1 MKSMQTGIN
10 LEQIMKTI
18 TRILAVAC
26 GIASGLLSFT
36 CCSKSTM
43 PETVKE
49 PVELTANINDV
60 NTRTALNGLKVSWI
74 KNDSIAIQTSRQHGS
89 NSSNPRGYNTCL
101 GIYKLLDDAAG
112 KNVGK
117 FKYVSGDDAVTGDED
132 EDFFAFYPA
141 SFCSGHKDNG
151 YFYCDFPINQCY
163 EDNIGEKLPL
173 PMYGVGKGKVID
185 FQYAG
190 SVIRLKVWSK
200 TATEIHS
207 CTISADGLYKKAF
220 TYYMKDEKNG
230 KNGKWSS
237 LHPAY
242 SVNNLVVKM
251 RTPVSIST
259 DANNP
264 TIIPIVLP
272 MSGPRTLTNLKFSI
286 NCTDGGCELKKKSAL
301 KIYPGS
307 AVNFPVKEI
316 EIEKTRMYVDGLEG
330 EVDID
335 WIKTAKKS
343 VRVTMPESAMLRE
356 DKFKSI
362 MEATRSL
369 NQQTDPE
376 RPFSQIILDLSET
389 RAESEIIKG
398 LNSQNNTY
406 ESFCGGKNRDSGIKN
421 ISVFRLPEG
430 ITQIMNR
437 AFAYSDYKKI
447 VLPSTVKSISGSPS
461 NGNDQ
466 MIWEVDANNK
476 YFKTDDKGA
485 LYNYDMTT
493 LMVLNGGSGDGG
505 SGDTYTVPDGT
516 TIIRE
521 WALYENSV
529 IKTLTLPATVKKLE
543 QNCITGTPNLSTIIC
558 LGERPA
564 IYTGKKGTKNKVGP
578 SSGVKTI
585 YVPKGCKAAYE
596 KAWAELKDDGWTIT
610 DDWTIKENN

>member
-1 MKSMQTGIN
+1 MPTGIN
-10 LEQIMKTI
+10 LEKIMETI
-18 TRILAVAC
+18 IRILAVAC

-36 CCSKSTM
+36 GCSKSTM

-49 PVELTANINDV
+49 PAEHTANINGV
-60 NTRTALNGLKVSWI
+60 HTKTTLKLDSLMFWT
-74 KNDSIAIQTSRQHGS
+74 KGDSIAIQTSNLHGS
-89 NSSNPRGYNTCL
+89 NASNTRGYNTCL
-101 GIYKLLDDAAG
+101 GIYKLMDDAAG
-112 KNVGK
+112 SKVGK
-117 FKYVSGDDAVTGDED
+117 FTYVSGDVAGDE
-132 EDFFAFYPA
+132 EFFAFYPA
-141 SFCSGHKDNG
+141 KFCSVHKDNG

-173 PMYGVGKGKVID
+173 PMYGVGKNKVID

-190 SVIRLKVWSK
+190 SVIRLKVWSQ

-207 CTISADGLYKKAF
+207 CTISASGLYKKAF
-220 TYYMKDEKNG
+220 TYYMKDKKDEKD
-230 KNGKWSS
+230 GKWSS

-251 RTPVSIST
+251 KTPVSIST

-264 TIIPIVLP
+264 TVIPIVLP
-272 MSGPRTLTNLKFSI
+272 MSGLRTLTNLKFSI

-330 EVDID
+330 EVDLD
-335 WIKTAKKS
+335 WMKTAKDS
-343 VRVTMPESAMLRE
+343 VRVTMPVSAMLRE

-376 RPFSQIILDLSET
+376 QPFSQISLDLSGT

-398 LNSQNNTY
+398 LNSQSNTY

-421 ISVFRLPEG
+421 ISEFRLPKG

-437 AFAYSDYKKI
+437 AFAYSDYTKI

-466 MIWEVDANNK
+466 MRWEVNADNK
-476 YFKTDDKGA
+476 YFKTDDEGA
-485 LYNYDMTT
+485 LYDYYMTT
-493 LMVLNGGSGDGG
+493 LMVLNGGSGD
-505 SGDTYTVPDGT
+505 SYTVQDGT
-516 TIIRE
+516 KIIRE

-529 IKTLTLPATVKKLE
+529 IKTLTLPATVVEMKE
-543 QNCITGTPNLSTIIC
+543 NCITGTPNLSTIFC
-558 LGERPA
+558 LGKTPA
-564 IYTGKKGTKNKVGP
+564 KYVGKNGTKNKVGP

-585 YVPKGCKAAYE
+585 YVPKGCVKDYE
-596 KAWAELKDDGWTIT
+596 AAWAELVNDGWTIT
-610 DDWTIKENN
+610 DDWTIKENK

>member
-1 MKSMQTGIN
+1 MSLPTGIN

-18 TRILAVAC
+18 IRILAVAC
-26 GIASGLLSFT
+26 SIASGLLSFT
-36 CCSKSTM
+36 GCSKSTM

-49 PVELTANINDV
+49 PAELTANINGV
-60 NTRTALNGLKVSWI
+60 HTKTTLKL
-74 KNDSIAIQTSRQHGS
+74 DSLMFWTKGDEIAIQTSELHGS
-89 NSSNPRGYNTCL
+89 NASNTKGYNTCL
-101 GIYKLLDDAAG
+101 GIYKLMDDAAG
-112 KNVGK
+112 SKVGK
-117 FKYVSGDDAVTGDED
+117 FTYVSGDVAGDE
-132 EDFFAFYPA
+132 EFFAFYPA
-141 SFCSGHKDNG
+141 KFCSVHKDNG
-151 YFYCDFPINQCY
+151 YFYCDFPINQWY
-163 EDNIGEKLPL
+163 EENIGEKLPL
-173 PMYGVGKGKVID
+173 PMYGVGKDKVID

-190 SVIRLKVWSK
+190 SVIRLKVWSQ

-207 CTISADGLYKKAF
+207 CTISASGLYKKAF
-220 TYYMKDEKNG
+220 TYYKDRE
-230 KNGKWSS
+230 WSS

-330 EVDID
+330 EVDLD
-335 WIKTAKKS
+335 WMKTAKDS
-343 VRVTMPESAMLRE
+343 VRVTMPVSAMLRE

-376 RPFSQIILDLSET
+376 QPFSQISLDLSGT

-421 ISVFRLPEG
+421 ISEFRLPEG

-437 AFAYSDYKKI
+437 AFAYSDYKII

-466 MIWEVDANNK
+466 MRWEVNANNK
-476 YFKTDDKGA
+476 YFKTDDEGA
-485 LYNYDMTT
+485 LYDYHMTT
-493 LMVLNGGSGDGG
+493 LMVLNGGSGD
-505 SGDTYTVPDGT
+505 SYTVQDGT
-516 TIIRE
+516 KTIRE
-521 WALYENSV
+521 WAVYENSV
-529 IKTLTLPATVKKLE
+529 IKTLTLPATVVEMKE
-543 QNCITGTPNLSTIIC
+543 NCITGTPNLSTIFC
-558 LGERPA
+558 LGKTPA
-564 IYTGKKGTKNKVGP
+564 KYVGKNGTKNKAG

-596 KAWAELKDDGWTIT
+596 KEWAELVNDGWTIQESSEQL
-610 DDWTIKENN
+610 DH

>member
-1 MKSMQTGIN
+1 MPTGIN
-10 LEQIMKTI
+10 LEKIMETI

-26 GIASGLLSFT
+26 GISSGLLSFT
-36 CCSKSTM
+36 GCSKSTM

-49 PVELTANINDV
+49 PDELTANINGV
-60 NTRTALNGLKVSWI
+60 HTKTTLKL
-74 KNDSIAIQTSRQHGS
+74 DSLMFWTKGDEIAIQTSELHGS
-89 NSSNPRGYNTCL
+89 NASNTKGYNTCL
-101 GIYKLLDDAAG
+101 GIYKLMDDAAG
-112 KNVGK
+112 SKVGK
-117 FKYVSGDDAVTGDED
+117 FTYVSGDVAGDE
-132 EDFFAFYPA
+132 EFFAFYPA
-141 SFCSGHKDNG
+141 KFCSVHKDNG
-151 YFYCDFPINQCY
+151 YFYCDFPINQWY
-163 EDNIGEKLPL
+163 EENIGEKLPL
-173 PMYGVGKGKVID
+173 PMYGVGKDKVID

-190 SVIRLKVWSK
+190 SVIRLKVWSQ

-207 CTISADGLYKKAF
+207 CTISASGLYKKAF
-220 TYYMKDEKNG
+220 TYYKDRE
-230 KNGKWSS
+230 WSS

-330 EVDID
+330 EVDLD
-335 WIKTAKKS
+335 WMKTAKDS
-343 VRVTMPESAMLRE
+343 VRVTMPVSAMLRE

-376 RPFSQIILDLSET
+376 QPFSQISLDLSGT

-421 ISVFRLPEG
+421 ISEFRLPEG

-437 AFAYSDYKKI
+437 AFAYSDYSKI
-447 VLPSTVKSISGSPS
+447 VLSSTVKQISGSPS
-461 NGNDQ
+461 NGNDK
-466 MIWEVDANNK
+466 MIWEVNANNK
-476 YFKTDDKGA
+476 YFKTDDEGA
-485 LYNYDMTT
+485 LYDYHMTT
-493 LMVLNGGSGDGG
+493 LMVLNGGSGD
-505 SGDTYTVPDGT
+505 SYTVQDGT
-516 TIIRE
+516 KIIRE

-529 IKTLTLPATVKKLE
+529 IKTLTLPATVVEMKE
-543 QNCITGTPNLSTIIC
+543 NCITGTPNLSTIFC
-558 LGERPA
+558 LGKTPA
-564 IYTGKKGTKNKVGP
+564 KYVGKNGTKNKVGP

-585 YVPKGCKAAYE
+585 YVPKGCLDAY
-596 KAWAELKDDGWTIT
+596 KTAWAELVKDGWTI
-610 DDWTIKENN
+610 KE

>member
-1 MKSMQTGIN
+1 
-10 LEQIMKTI
+10 MKTI
-18 TRILAVAC
+18 IRILAVAC
-26 GIASGLLSFT
+26 GIASVLLSFT
-36 CCSKSTM
+36 GCSKSTM

-49 PVELTANINDV
+49 PAELTANINGV
-60 NTRTALNGLKVSWI
+60 HTKTTLKLDSLMFWT
-74 KNDSIAIQTSRQHGS
+74 KGDSIAIQTSKLHGS
-89 NSSNPRGYNTCL
+89 NASNTRGYNTCL
-101 GIYKLLDDAAG
+101 GIYKLMDDAAG
-112 KNVGK
+112 SKVGK

-141 SFCSGHKDNG
+141 SFCSAHKDNG

-185 FQYAG
+185 FKYAG
-190 SVIRLKVWSK
+190 SVIQLKVWSK

-207 CTISADGLYKKAF
+207 CTISASGLYKKAF
-220 TYYMKDEKNG
+220 TYYMKDKKDEKD
-230 KNGKWSS
+230 GKWSS

-251 RTPVSIST
+251 KTPVSIST

-264 TIIPIVLP
+264 TVIPIVLP

-376 RPFSQIILDLSET
+376 QPFSQVTLDLSKT
-389 RAESEIIKG
+389 TAEEKTIKG

-421 ISVFRLPEG
+421 ISEFRLPEG

-437 AFAYSDYKKI
+437 AFAYSDYTKI
-447 VLPSTVKSISGSPS
+447 VLSSTVKTISGSPS
-461 NGNDQ
+461 NGNDK
-466 MIWEVDANNK
+466 MRWEVNADNK
-476 YFKTDDKGA
+476 YFKTDVNGA
-485 LYNYDMTT
+485 LYDYNMTT
-493 LMVLNGGSGDGG
+493 LMVLNGGSGD
-505 SGDTYTVPDGT
+505 SYTVRDKT

-521 WALYENSV
+521 WALYENSI
-529 IKTLTLPATVKKLE
+529 IKTLTLPATVKEMK
-543 QNCITGTPNLSTIIC
+543 QNCITGTPNLSTII
-558 LGERPA
+558 
-564 IYTGKKGTKNKVGP
+564 
-578 SSGVKTI
+578 
-585 YVPKGCKAAYE
+585 
-596 KAWAELKDDGWTIT
+596 
-610 DDWTIKENN
+610 

>member
-1 MKSMQTGIN
+1 
-10 LEQIMKTI
+10 
-18 TRILAVAC
+18 
-26 GIASGLLSFT
+26 
-36 CCSKSTM
+36 M

-49 PVELTANINDV
+49 PDELTANINGV
-60 NTRTALNGLKVSWI
+60 HTKTTLKL
-74 KNDSIAIQTSRQHGS
+74 DSLMFWTKGDEIAIQTSELHGS
-89 NSSNPRGYNTCL
+89 NASNTKGYNTCL
-101 GIYKLLDDAAG
+101 GIYKLMDDAAG
-112 KNVGK
+112 SKVGK
-117 FKYVSGDDAVTGDED
+117 FTYVSGDVAGDE
-132 EDFFAFYPA
+132 EFFAFYPA
-141 SFCSGHKDNG
+141 KFCSVHKDNG
-151 YFYCDFPINQCY
+151 YFYCDFPINQWY
-163 EDNIGEKLPL
+163 EENIGEKLPL
-173 PMYGVGKGKVID
+173 PMYGVGKDKVID

-190 SVIRLKVWSK
+190 SVIRLKVWSQ

-207 CTISADGLYKKAF
+207 CTISASGLYKKAF
-220 TYYMKDEKNG
+220 TYYKDRE
-230 KNGKWSS
+230 WSS

-330 EVDID
+330 EVDLD
-335 WIKTAKKS
+335 WMKTAKDS
-343 VRVTMPESAMLRE
+343 VRVTMPVSAMLRE

-376 RPFSQIILDLSET
+376 QPFSQISLDLSGT

-421 ISVFRLPEG
+421 ISEFRLPEG

-437 AFAYSDYKKI
+437 AFAYSDYTKI
-447 VLPSTVKSISGSPS
+447 VLSSTVKQISGSPS
-461 NGNDQ
+461 NGNDK

-476 YFKTDDKGA
+476 YFKTDDEGA
-485 LYNYDMTT
+485 LYDYNMTT
-493 LMVLNGGSGDGG
+493 LMVLNGGSGD
-505 SGDTYTVPDGT
+505 SYTVPDGT
-516 TIIRE
+516 ETIRE

-529 IKTLTLPATVKKLE
+529 IETLTLPATVKEMKE
-543 QNCITGTPNLSTIIC
+543 NCITGTPNLSTIIC
-558 LGERPA
+558 LGEKPA
-564 IYTGKKGTKNKVGP
+564 KYVGKNGTKNKVGP

-585 YVPKGCKAAYE
+585 YVPKGCVKDYE
-596 KAWAELKDDGWTIT
+596 TAWAELMEDGWTIT
-610 DDWTIKENN
+610 DDWPIKKNK

>member
-1 MKSMQTGIN
+1 
-10 LEQIMKTI
+10 MKTI

-26 GIASGLLSFT
+26 GISSGLLSFT
-36 CCSKSTM
+36 GCSKSTM

-49 PVELTANINDV
+49 PDELTANINGV
-60 NTRTALNGLKVSWI
+60 HTKTTLKL
-74 KNDSIAIQTSRQHGS
+74 DSLMFWTKGDEIAIQTSELHGS
-89 NSSNPRGYNTCL
+89 NASNTKGYNTCL
-101 GIYKLLDDAAG
+101 GIYKLMDDAAG
-112 KNVGK
+112 SKVGK
-117 FKYVSGDDAVTGDED
+117 FTYVSGDVAGDE
-132 EDFFAFYPA
+132 EFFAFYPA
-141 SFCSGHKDNG
+141 KFCSVHKDNG
-151 YFYCDFPINQCY
+151 YFYCDFPINQWY
-163 EDNIGEKLPL
+163 EENIGEKLPL
-173 PMYGVGKGKVID
+173 PMYGVGKDKVID

-190 SVIRLKVWSK
+190 SVIRLKVWSQ

-207 CTISADGLYKKAF
+207 CTISASGLYKKAF
-220 TYYMKDEKNG
+220 TYYKDRE
-230 KNGKWSS
+230 WSS

-330 EVDID
+330 EVDSD

-356 DKFKSI
+356 EAFKSI

-376 RPFSQIILDLSET
+376 QPFSQIILDLSET

-406 ESFCGGKNRDSGIKN
+406 ESFCGGKDRASGIKN

-437 AFAYSDYKKI
+437 AFAYSDYTKI
-447 VLPSTVKSISGSPS
+447 ALPSTVKSISGSPS
-461 NGNDQ
+461 NGNDK
-466 MIWEVDANNK
+466 MRWEVNANNK
-476 YFKTDDKGA
+476 YFKADDKGA
-485 LYNYDMTT
+485 LYDYDMTT
-493 LMVLNGGSGDGG
+493 LMVLNGGSGD
-505 SGDTYTVPDGT
+505 SYTVPSGT
-516 TIIRE
+516 KIIRE
-521 WALYENSV
+521 WAVYENSV
-529 IKTLTLPATVKKLE
+529 IKTLTLPATVEEMKE
-543 QNCITGTPNLSTIIC
+543 NCITGTPNLTTIIC
-558 LGERPA
+558 LGKKPA
-564 IYTGKKGTKNKVGP
+564 KYVGKNGTKNKVGP

-585 YVPKGCKAAYE
+585 YVPEGCKAAYE
-596 KAWAELKDDGWTIT
+596 KDWAELMEDGWTIT
-610 DDWTIKENN
+610 DDWTIKENK

>member
-1 MKSMQTGIN
+1 MPTGIN

-18 TRILAVAC
+18 IRILAVAC

-74 KNDSIAIQTSRQHGS
+74 KNDSIAIQTSRQHGA
-89 NSSNPRGYNTCL
+89 NSSNPKGYNTCL
-101 GIYKLLDDAAG
+101 GIYKLMDDAAG
-112 KNVGK
+112 SNVGK
-117 FKYVSGDDAVTGDED
+117 FTYVSGDDAVTGDE
-132 EDFFAFYPA
+132 EFFAFYPA

-173 PMYGVGKGKVID
+173 PMYGVGKNKVID
-185 FQYAG
+185 FKYAG
-190 SVIRLKVWSK
+190 SVIRLKVWSQ

-207 CTISADGLYKKAF
+207 CTISASGLYKKAF
-220 TYYMKDEKNG
+220 TYYKDRE
-230 KNGKWSS
+230 WSSS

-330 EVDID
+330 EVDLD
-335 WIKTAKKS
+335 WMKTAKDS
-343 VRVTMPESAMLRE
+343 VRVTMPVSAMLRE

-376 RPFSQIILDLSET
+376 QPFSQISLDLSGT

-421 ISVFRLPEG
+421 ISEFRLPEG

-437 AFAYSDYKKI
+437 AFAYSDYSKI
-447 VLPSTVKSISGSPS
+447 VLSSTVKQISGSPS
-461 NGNDQ
+461 NGNDK
-466 MIWEVDANNK
+466 MRWEVNANNK
-476 YFKTDDKGA
+476 YFKTDDEGA
-485 LYNYDMTT
+485 LYDYHMTT
-493 LMVLNGGSGDGG
+493 LMVLNGGSGD
-505 SGDTYTVPDGT
+505 SYTVQDGT
-516 TIIRE
+516 KIIRE

-529 IKTLTLPATVKKLE
+529 IKTLTLPATVVEMKE
-543 QNCITGTPNLSTIIC
+543 NCITGTPNLSTIIC

-564 IYTGKKGTKNKVGP
+564 IYTGKNGTKNKAG

-596 KAWAELKDDGWTIT
+596 KEWAELVNDGWTIQESSEQL
-610 DDWTIKENN
+610 DH

>member
-1 MKSMQTGIN
+1 MSLPTGIN
-10 LEQIMKTI
+10 LEHIMKTI
-18 TRILAVAC
+18 IRILAVAC

-36 CCSKSTM
+36 GCSKSTM

-49 PVELTANINDV
+49 PAELTANINGV
-60 NTRTALNGLKVSWI
+60 HTKTTLKLDSLMFWT
-74 KNDSIAIQTSRQHGS
+74 KGDSIAIQTSKLHGS
-89 NSSNPRGYNTCL
+89 NASNTRGYNTCL
-101 GIYKLLDDAAG
+101 GIYKLMDDAAG
-112 KNVGK
+112 SKVGK
-117 FKYVSGDDAVTGDED
+117 FTYVSGDVAGDE
-132 EDFFAFYPA
+132 EFFAFYPA
-141 SFCSGHKDNG
+141 SFCKGHEDNG

-163 EDNIGEKLPL
+163 EENIGEKLPL
-173 PMYGVGKGKVID
+173 PMYGVGKDKVID

-207 CTISADGLYKKAF
+207 CTISASGLYKKAF
-220 TYYMKDEKNG
+220 TYYKD
-230 KNGKWSS
+230 GKWSS

-251 RTPVSIST
+251 KTPVSIST

-264 TIIPIVLP
+264 TVIPIVLP
-272 MSGPRTLTNLKFSI
+272 MSGLRTLTNLKFSI

-330 EVDID
+330 EVDLD
-335 WIKTAKKS
+335 WMKTAKDS
-343 VRVTMPESAMLRE
+343 VRVTMPVSAMLRE

-376 RPFSQIILDLSET
+376 QPFSQISLDLSGT

-421 ISVFRLPEG
+421 ISEFRLPEG

-437 AFAYSDYKKI
+437 AFAYSDYTKI
-447 VLPSTVKSISGSPS
+447 VLSSTVKQISSSPS
-461 NGNDQ
+461 NGNDK

-476 YFKTDDKGA
+476 YFKTDVNGA
-485 LYNYDMTT
+485 LYDYNMTT
-493 LMVLNGGSGDGG
+493 LMVLNGGSGD
-505 SGDTYTVPDGT
+505 SYTVPDGT
-516 TIIRE
+516 ETIRE

-529 IKTLTLPATVKKLE
+529 IETLTLPATVKEMKE
-543 QNCITGTPNLSTIIC
+543 NCITGTPNLSTIIC
-558 LGERPA
+558 LGKTPA
-564 IYTGKKGTKNKVGP
+564 KYVGKNGTKNKVGP
-578 SSGVKTI
+578 SLGIKTI
-585 YVPKGCKAAYE
+585 YVPKGCIKDYE
-596 KAWAELKDDGWTIT
+596 AAWAELVNDGWTIQESNEQL
-610 DDWTIKENN
+610 DH

>member
-1 MKSMQTGIN
+1 
-10 LEQIMKTI
+10 
-18 TRILAVAC
+18 
-26 GIASGLLSFT
+26 
-36 CCSKSTM
+36 M

-49 PVELTANINDV
+49 PDELTANINGV
-60 NTRTALNGLKVSWI
+60 HTKTTLKL
-74 KNDSIAIQTSRQHGS
+74 DSLMFWTKGDEIAIQTSELHGS
-89 NSSNPRGYNTCL
+89 NASNTKGYNTCL
-101 GIYKLLDDAAG
+101 GIYKLMDDAAG
-112 KNVGK
+112 SKVGK
-117 FKYVSGDDAVTGDED
+117 FTYVSGDVAGDE
-132 EDFFAFYPA
+132 EFFAFYPA
-141 SFCSGHKDNG
+141 KFCSVHKDNG
-151 YFYCDFPINQCY
+151 YFYCDFPINQWY
-163 EDNIGEKLPL
+163 EENIGEKLPL
-173 PMYGVGKGKVID
+173 PMYGVGKDKVID

-190 SVIRLKVWSK
+190 SVIRLKVWSQ

-207 CTISADGLYKKAF
+207 CTISASGLYKKAF
-220 TYYMKDEKNG
+220 TYYKDRE
-230 KNGKWSS
+230 WSS

-330 EVDID
+330 EVDLD
-335 WIKTAKKS
+335 WMKTAKDS
-343 VRVTMPESAMLRE
+343 VRVTMPVSAMLRE

-376 RPFSQIILDLSET
+376 QPFSQIILDLSET

-406 ESFCGGKNRDSGIKN
+406 ESFCGGKDRTSGIKN
-421 ISVFRLPEG
+421 ISEFRLPEG

-437 AFAYSDYKKI
+437 AFAYSDYTKI

-466 MIWEVDANNK
+466 MRWEVNANNK

-485 LYNYDMTT
+485 LYDYDMTT
-493 LMVLNGGSGDGG
+493 LMVLNGGSGD
-505 SGDTYTVPDGT
+505 SYTVQDGAK
-516 TIIRE
+516 IIRE

-529 IKTLTLPATVKKLE
+529 IKTLTFPATVVEMKE
-543 QNCITGTPNLSTIIC
+543 NCITGTPNLSTIIC

-564 IYTGKKGTKNKVGP
+564 IYTGKNGTKNKAG
-578 SSGVKTI
+578 SSGIKTI
-585 YVPKGCKAAYE
+585 YVPKGCIKDYE
-596 KAWAELKDDGWTIT
+596 AEWAELVNDGWTIQESNEQL
-610 DDWTIKENN
+610 DH

>member
-1 MKSMQTGIN
+1 MSLPTGIN

-18 TRILAVAC
+18 IRILAVAC
-26 GIASGLLSFT
+26 GISSGLLSFT
-36 CCSKSTM
+36 GCSKSTM

-49 PVELTANINDV
+49 PDELTANINGV
-60 NTRTALNGLKVSWI
+60 HTKTTLKL
-74 KNDSIAIQTSRQHGS
+74 DSLIFWTEGDEIAIQTSRLHDS
-89 NSSNPRGYNTCL
+89 NSSNTRGYNTCL
-101 GIYKLLDDAAG
+101 GTYRLMDDAAG
-112 KNVGK
+112 SKVGK
-117 FKYVSGDDAVTGDED
+117 FTYVSGDVAGDE
-132 EDFFAFYPA
+132 EFFAFYPA
-141 SFCSGHKDNG
+141 KFCSVHKDNG
-151 YFYCDFPINQCY
+151 YFYCDFPINQWY
-163 EDNIGEKLPL
+163 EENIGEKLPL
-173 PMYGVGKGKVID
+173 PMYGVGKDKVID

-207 CTISADGLYKKAF
+207 CTISASGLYKKAF
-220 TYYMKDEKNG
+220 TYYIKDEKD
-230 KNGKWSS
+230 GKWSS

-251 RTPVSIST
+251 KTPVSIST

-264 TIIPIVLP
+264 TVIPIVLP

-330 EVDID
+330 EVDLD
-335 WIKTAKKS
+335 WMKTAKKS
-343 VRVTMPESAMLRE
+343 VRVTMPVSAMLRE

-376 RPFSQIILDLSET
+376 QPFSQISLDLSGT

-421 ISVFRLPEG
+421 ISEFRLPEG

-437 AFAYSDYKKI
+437 AFAYSDYTKI
-447 VLPSTVKSISGSPS
+447 VLSSTVKAISGSPS
-461 NGNDQ
+461 NGNDK
-466 MIWEVDANNK
+466 MRWEVNANNK
-476 YFKTDDKGA
+476 YFKTDDNGA
-485 LYNYDMTT
+485 LYDYNMTT
-493 LMVLNGGSGDGG
+493 LMVLNGGSGD
-505 SGDTYTVPDGT
+505 SYTVQDGT
-516 TIIRE
+516 KIIRE

-529 IKTLTLPATVKKLE
+529 IKTLTLPATVVEMKE
-543 QNCITGTPNLSTIIC
+543 NCITGTPNLSTIIC
-558 LGERPA
+558 LGKTPA
-564 IYTGKKGTKNKVGP
+564 KYVGKNGTKNKVGP

-585 YVPKGCKAAYE
+585 YVPKGCIKDYE
-596 KAWAELKDDGWTIT
+596 AAWAELVNDGWTIQ
-610 DDWTIKENN
+610 ENNK